1 MRSAL
6 EQEIRARL
14 DALAARLGRH
24 DRLVLLGVAL
34 CFVPFPPATLAGF
47 LLTCMNLML
56 IRKGTLPRWEL
67 PLLGVGLAAIL
78 GYVALWTGLIVW
90 SVRSGE
96 PGRLWDLLTS
106 WARWVVQLSHGVL
119 MSPPATIQHV

>member
-1 MRSAL
+1 MQSAL
-6 EQEIRARL
+6 EQELRARL
-14 DALAARLGRH
+14 DALAMRLGRH

-56 IRKGTLPRWEL
+56 IRKGTLPRREL